1 MLPETLYLM
10 SQRFNLMSLDCYTT
24 EAFCLECAVHG
35 LSVMHGTAGRFRRH
49 EFITSEEP
57 KYHFISRMF
66 SEVSK
71 FQRDLDLRRYE
82 IRVW

>member
-1 MLPETLYLM
+1 
-10 SQRFNLMSLDCYTT
+10 MSLDCYAT

-35 LSVMHGTAGRFRRH
+35 LSVMHGTISLFRRL
-49 EFITSEEP
+49 EPRTSEET

-71 FQRDLDLRRYE
+71 FQRDLGLRC
-82 IRVW
+82 